1 MIKCHMSHALASQ
14 LEEVAPLCSHNQ
26 VLGIEF
32 GLVDG
37 TARARA
43 SISHS

>member
-14 LEEVAPLCSHNQ
+14 EVAPLCSHNQ